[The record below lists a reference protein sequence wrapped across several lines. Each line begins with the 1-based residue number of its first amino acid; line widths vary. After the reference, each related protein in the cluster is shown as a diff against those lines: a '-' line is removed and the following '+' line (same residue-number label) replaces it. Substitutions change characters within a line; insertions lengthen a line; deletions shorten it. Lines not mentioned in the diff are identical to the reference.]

1 MCEYYT
7 YRLRAFR
14 TYLEA
19 DTPPDAITADLIR
32 DFLNSEL
39 ERNSPTTAQHSYCA
53 LRAFFAYLESEG
65 FVSDNPM
72 TRVAKPK
79 RKQSVIPTLNQ
90 SQVEALLAICGR
102 DFYVVPTC
110 VGVTFRSHLV
120 AVHERLAYYQ

>member
-1 MCEYYT
+1 
-7 YRLRAFR
+7 
-14 TYLEA
+14 LEA